1 MSLFVLLVFNIIFL
15 YKELINN
22 TIYINDFKYI
32 ELKTKSLEFNC
43 KSEILNNNFKFILK
57 NFIKDMQNIGFFS
70 NKDIHID
77 LICNKNTISK
87 YKFQSIIKIPIY
99 IYSTQ
104 FLYKNTR

>member
-32 ELKTKSLEFNC
+32 ELKTKSLEFNY

-57 NFIKDMQNIGFFS
+57 DFIKDMQNFLIHLIS
-70 NKDIHID
+70 NKKSI
-77 LICNKNTISK
+77 K
-87 YKFQSIIKIPIY
+87 YINFNQ
-99 IYSTQ
+99 
-104 FLYKNTR
+104 

>member
-43 KSEILNNNFKFILK
+43 KSELLNNNFKFILK
-57 NFIKDMQNIGFFS
+57 DFIKDMQNFLIHLIS
-70 NKDIHID
+70 NKKSI
-77 LICNKNTISK
+77 K
-87 YKFQSIIKIPIY
+87 YINFNQ
-99 IYSTQ
+99 
-104 FLYKNTR
+104 